1 MAEFPDIT
9 EKVTKLETRVR
20 QLEIAALFLVVLM
33 FVLYFL
39 AK

>member
-1 MAEFPDIT
+1 MAGSPDIS

-33 FVLYFL
+33 FVLFFL
-39 AK
+39 IK